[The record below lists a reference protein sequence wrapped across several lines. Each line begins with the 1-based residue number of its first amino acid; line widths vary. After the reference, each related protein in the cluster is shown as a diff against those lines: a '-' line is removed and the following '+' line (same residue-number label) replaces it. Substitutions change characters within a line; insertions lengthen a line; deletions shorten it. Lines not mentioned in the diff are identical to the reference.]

1 MVAIEAITFNHNAGA
16 ATHDAIN
23 IRRNATATV
32 VIPEW
37 RRFISVNPEDSPAA
51 YAIAPTRGNDISIL
65 VSLSSTDPGMAFIEV
80 RVEHH
85 VKARPVN
92 FVN

>member
-1 MVAIEAITFNHNAGA
+1 MFAIEAIKFNRDTGA
-16 ATHDAIN
+16 ATHDALN
-23 IRRNATATV
+23 LRKNATQFISA
-32 VIPEW
+32 PEW
-37 RRFISVNPEDSPAA
+37 RRFVCVNPEDSRAA
-51 YAIAPTRGNDISIL
+51 YAIAPTRGNPISIE
-65 VSLSSTDPGMAFIEV
+65 VSLSTTDPSAAFIEV